1 MITKNIKSKILENIT
16 KKEEKILVSN
26 ILDKVLRFENNNT
39 LEFTH
44 FLDLNEIDIIK
55 KVLDYLKINYFI
67 AKPNLYGKSRLFFL
81 FQII

>member
-44 FLDLNEIDIIK
+44 FNRYTYRIL
-55 KVLDYLKINYFI
+55 
-67 AKPNLYGKSRLFFL
+67 
-81 FQII
+81 